1 MYYGSPWSFFPLYI
15 ILIIFE
21 EAIYIY
27 MAQFSISIK

>member
-1 MYYGSPWSFFPLYI
+1 MYYGSPWSFFPLY

-27 MAQFSISIK
+27 MAQFSISMK